1 MRKPNSL
8 REFLTAALPDL
19 KREPDALAI
28 YVTKGTLATRHGK
41 NLGFEYR
48 YTAELVML
56 NFRGDP
62 RQLFLPL
69 SLWLRKNQA
78 EVILDHRAGVEGIV
92 FEVDP
97 IDNQAVD
104 IQVSVPLSEA
114 VDVLEDGKGGYTMT
128 FREEPPFPD
137 EQPMSDPLALLRQIY
152 APGGDAKQFLVGYP
166 DE

>member
-8 REFLTAALPDL
+8 REFLTAALPEL
-19 KREPDALAI
+19 KREPDALSI

-62 RQLFLPL
+62 GQLFLPL

-114 VDVLEDGKGGYTMT
+114 VDVLEDGKGGYKMT
-128 FREEPPFPD
+128 LREEPPFPD
-137 EQPMSDPLALLRQIY
+137 EQPMSDPLALLRQIF
-152 APGGDAKQFLVGYP
+152 APGGAAKQFLVGYP
-166 DE
+166 DK